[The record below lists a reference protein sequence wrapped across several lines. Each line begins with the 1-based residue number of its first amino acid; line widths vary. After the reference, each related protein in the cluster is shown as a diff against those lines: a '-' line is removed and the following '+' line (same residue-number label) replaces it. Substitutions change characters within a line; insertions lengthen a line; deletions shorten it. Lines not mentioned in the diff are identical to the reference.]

1 MAKNKLTD
9 LRDHL
14 FETIEALKDPE
25 KPMEVKRAQ
34 AISAVA
40 QAIIGTAK
48 LEVQYLRMTRGND
61 ADSRSEFLEA
71 GNGKPALPAPTVPA
85 KGLSTGKN
93 LGAQPG
99 KS

>member
-1 MAKNKLTD
+1 VAKNKITD

-25 KPMEVKRAQ
+25 KPMDVKRAQ

-48 LEVQYLRMTRGND
+48 LEVQYLRMIKGED
-61 ADSRSEFLEA
+61 GVSEFIEA
-71 GNGKPALPAPTVPA
+71 GQKKPALPAPHQDPPVKRT
-85 KGLSTGKN
+85 GLSTGKH
-93 LGAQPG
+93 LGSE
-99 KS
+99 K